1 MTVDAAARVGWGR
14 GGLVCGAVTVGA
26 LALVFGQLG
35 EYQVMDYADQDA
47 SIGLAGAFLG
57 SIGAAGVIAV
67 IRMLP
72 RGKRWARGHVVV
84 PLVLLPVAVVP
95 LVVGLERNNVEAVV
109 IWGSA
114 ALATHVL
121 LETARRGA
129 VDGPARG
136 GGDVGLP
143 GESREVAWWGLVFK
157 GRVTEGIALVLVVAG
172 LLTWACQHR
181 WRAQKFEAVG
191 LPLYVA
197 VVPGYSVSGTWAGRY
212 TVSMLLKP
220 DDRDTVHFVDAVIR
234 ANPRCRNG
242 NTDRWII
249 ERETGP
255 SALGICLS
263 GGDSAAMTVAPGYQA
278 PDLTPLF
285 ERITVRKVDGAVLA
299 DHRNGGEMEPD

>member
-1 MTVDAAARVGWGR
+1 MTVDAAAQVGWER
-14 GGLVCGAVTVGA
+14 GLVCGAVTVGA

-47 SIGLAGAFLG
+47 SIGLAGALLG
-57 SIGAAGVIAV
+57 SIGAAGVLAV
-67 IRMLP
+67 IRTLP

-84 PLVLLPVAVVP
+84 PLGLLPVAVVP
-95 LVVGLERNNVEAVV
+95 LVAGLERNNLEAVV

-114 ALATHVL
+114 ASAIHVL
-121 LETARRGA
+121 LEAAPGSVWKRRSIG
-129 VDGPARG
+129 
-136 GGDVGLP
+136 
-143 GESREVAWWGLVFK
+143 
-157 GRVTEGIALVLVVAG
+157 GIAVVLVVAA

-212 TVSMLLKP
+212 TVSMILKP
-220 DDRDTVHFVDAVIR
+220 DDRDTSHFVDAVIR
-234 ANPRCRNG
+234 DNPRCRNG

-249 ERETGP
+249 EREIGP

-263 GGDSAAMTVAPGYQA
+263 GGDGAAMTIAPGYRA

-285 ERITVRKVDGAVLA
+285 ERITVRKVDGSVLA